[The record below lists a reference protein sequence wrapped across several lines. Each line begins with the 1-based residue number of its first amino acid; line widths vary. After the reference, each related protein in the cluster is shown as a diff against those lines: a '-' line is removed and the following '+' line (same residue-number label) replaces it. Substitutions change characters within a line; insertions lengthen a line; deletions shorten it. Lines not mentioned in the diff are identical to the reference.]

1 MKVISFDVGIKN
13 MAYCIFFVSS
23 EKVCVQDWGILNL
36 MDEIVANPVC
46 SCENKKKKK
55 NEVAKLCGHKSKYQK
70 GDLYMCEKHAKQMCE
85 IHSWTLPVKM
95 SVINKMSR
103 DALIELG
110 TTYGVF
116 SDVDGAPKTKKG
128 CLQSIQIYL
137 SENMLEKCVET
148 RMAAGDLDLITI
160 GRNMKDLLHKM
171 ENVQDITHIIIENQI
186 STIATR
192 MKTIQG
198 MLAQYYIM
206 HIPDAIIE
214 FVSSSNKLKHLITM
228 SVQEGRQERRDYKQN
243 KKDSILFC
251 TKFLDANPGFGEWSP
266 MLTTPK
272 KDDLADA
279 FLQGIWYLKREKLIT
294 YAENLK
300 TYSVYIS

>member
-23 EKVCVQDWGILNL
+23 EKVYVQDWGILNL
-36 MDEIVANPVC
+36 MDEIEANPVC

-55 NEVAKLCGHKSKYQK
+55 GEVAKLCGHKSKYRK
-70 GDLYMCEKHAKQMCE
+70 DDLYMCEKHAKQMCE
-85 IHSWTLPVKM
+85 IHSWTLPIKM
-95 SVINKMSR
+95 SVISKMPR
-103 DALIELG
+103 DALIDVG
-110 TTYGVF
+110 TTYGIF
-116 SDVDGAPKTKKG
+116 SCVVDIPKSKKG
-128 CLQSIQIYL
+128 CLQRIQTYL

-148 RMAAGDLDLITI
+148 RISAGDLDLITI
-160 GRNMKDLLHKM
+160 GRNMKGLLHKM
-171 ENVQDITHIIIENQI
+171 ENVQDITHVIIENQI

-206 HIPDAIIE
+206 HTPDANIE

-228 SVQEGRQERRDYKQN
+228 TVQEGRQGKRDYKQN

-251 TKFLDANPGFGEWSP
+251 SKFLDANPNLGDWSSV
-266 MLTTPK
+266 LTTSK

-279 FLQGIWYLKREKLIT
+279 FLQGIWYLKREKRIT
-294 YAENLK
+294 YNDNL
-300 TYSVYIS
+300 TL